1 MNKPC
6 PFCGNEELEYWIGT
20 EDRDGIPTSI
30 MCTDCGCGGPWIYL
44 KKSELERELPA
55 RALELWNNRKES

>member
-6 PFCGNEELEYWIGT
+6 PFCGSDELDYRICT
-20 EDRDGIPTSI
+20 EDREGIPTSI
-30 MCTDCGCGGPWIYL
+30 MCMDCGSIGPSIYL